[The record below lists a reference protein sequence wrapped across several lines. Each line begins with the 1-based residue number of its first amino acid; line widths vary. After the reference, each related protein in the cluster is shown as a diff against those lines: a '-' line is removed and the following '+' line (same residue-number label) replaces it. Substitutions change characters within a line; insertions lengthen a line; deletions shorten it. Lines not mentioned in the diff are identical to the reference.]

1 MATVFYIY
9 VLFSPSFDKY
19 YIGYSDDPERR
30 LIEHN
35 TKHFNT
41 YTRKYRPWILK
52 AAFLCGKKS
61 MAVRMEKFIKKQ
73 KSRQL
78 LEMLCNPQFQ
88 PAGFLA
94 QLVRV
99 PDIRD

>member
-1 MATVFYIY
+1 MASTFYIY

-19 YIGYSDDPERR
+19 YIGYSDDPGRR

-35 TKHFNT
+35 TKPFYT

-61 MAVRMEKFIKKQ
+61 IAIRMEKFIKKQ

-78 LEMLCNPQFQ
+78 LEMLCNPRFQ
-88 PAGFLA
+88 PVGFLA